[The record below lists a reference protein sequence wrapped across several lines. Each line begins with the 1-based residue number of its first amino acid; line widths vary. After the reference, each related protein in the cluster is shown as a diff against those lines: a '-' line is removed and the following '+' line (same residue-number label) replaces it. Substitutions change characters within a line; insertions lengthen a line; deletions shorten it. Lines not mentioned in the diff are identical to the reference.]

1 MPGRMGNGK
10 VTTQN
15 LEVVEVDPEKNLLLI
30 RGSVPG
36 AKGGLVV
43 VEHSVKVKGTK

>member
-1 MPGRMGNGK
+1 MAGRLGGDR

-15 LEVVEVDPEKNLLLI
+15 LEVVVVDADRHLLAV

-36 AKGGLVV
+36 AKGGLVIINPT
-43 VEHSVKVKGTK
+43 VKQ

>member
-1 MPGRMGNGK
+1 MGGDR

-15 LEVVEVDPEKNLLLI
+15 LEVIVVDAERNLLAV

-36 AKGGLVV
+36 AKGGLVTV
-43 VEHSVKVKGTK
+43 QRSVKR

>member
-1 MPGRMGNGK
+1 MGTDR

-15 LEVVEVDPEKNLLLI
+15 LEVMAVDAERNLLAV

-36 AKGGLVV
+36 AKGGLVIIKA
-43 VEHSVKVKGTK
+43 SVKAR